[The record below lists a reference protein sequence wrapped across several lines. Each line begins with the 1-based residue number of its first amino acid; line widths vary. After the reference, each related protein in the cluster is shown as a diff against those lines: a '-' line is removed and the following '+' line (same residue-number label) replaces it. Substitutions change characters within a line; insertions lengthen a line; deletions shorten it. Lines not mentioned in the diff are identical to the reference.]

1 MQMNSVDDNSSF
13 ETHLVVIDQVIA
25 MARLNPVVAC
35 LRGLP
40 GSGKSLLASRLALR
54 FQHLM
59 FEEYGT
65 NKFSSTILS
74 ADQFFLSDKHGENG
88 EPLGYVYDG
97 TKIADAHDYCM
108 RRFLDETESDSGG
121 LLCDPDDWHFESTF
135 LRPTRLI
142 IIDNTNTT
150 AMEMSPYL
158 CVGAARR
165 YTGVIIEVGCDFET
179 ALARNVHGVPRE
191 SAAGLQG
198 NMLHLLPPWWNVLK
212 VQG

>member
-1 MQMNSVDDNSSF
+1 MNDNSY
-13 ETHLVVIDQVIA
+13 EAQLVVIDQVIA
-25 MARLNPVVAC
+25 MARLNSTVAC
-35 LRGLP
+35 MRGIP
-40 GSGKSLLASRLALR
+40 GSGKSLVASRLALR

-108 RRFLDETESDSGG
+108 RRFLDETES
-121 LLCDPDDWHFESTF
+121 TF
-135 LRPTRLI
+135 LRPTMYPTRLI